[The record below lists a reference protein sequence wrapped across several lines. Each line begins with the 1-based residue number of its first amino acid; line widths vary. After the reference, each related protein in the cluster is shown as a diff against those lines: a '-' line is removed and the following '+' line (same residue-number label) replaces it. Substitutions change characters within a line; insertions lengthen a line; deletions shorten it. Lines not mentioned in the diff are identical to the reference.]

1 MLTNHKNLAKT
12 SGKPGKTQLIN
23 HFMVD
28 ENWYLVD
35 LPGYGWAQ
43 VSKTQKQQWQKMI
56 RVYLLQRS
64 NLCLVFVLIDSRIPP
79 QKIDME
85 FLKWAGEKQI
95 PVAIILTKTDKLSKN
110 KLNSSLKALKQA
122 LSKDWEELPEIFLSS
137 AVDKTGKK
145 EISQYIRSV
154 SENFY
159 GL

>member
-1 MLTNHKNLAKT
+1 
-12 SGKPGKTQLIN
+12 
-23 HFMVD
+23 
-28 ENWYLVD
+28 
-35 LPGYGWAQ
+35 
-43 VSKTQKQQWQKMI
+43 MI
-56 RVYLLQRS
+56 RAYLLQRS